1 IISFA
6 CWAHAADFKIMA
18 GLSVPKSTGPV
29 PLSGLEF
36 SAQPEYGTGLAAGGG
51 IEFSLTRNISLE
63 IDALYIQKGS
73 ALRISEGAAEP
84 VVYRRMARIDEFSVP
99 VLFKAFLLRG
109 NSPYVLGGGEFALVL
124 TEGPRNM
131 DYGLVGGIGYRRQLK
146 GLGVS
151 FEARYHHGFQ
161 DMLAEGDLRP
171 ELSANLRKM
180 RAFAFVVG
188 LTI

>member
-1 IISFA
+1 
-6 CWAHAADFKIMA
+6 
-18 GLSVPKSTGPV
+18 
-29 PLSGLEF
+29 
-36 SAQPEYGTGLAAGGG
+36 YGTGLAAGGG

-131 DYGLVGGIGYRRQLK
+131 DYGLMGGIGYRRQLK